1 MKFSSI
7 RFLSKANI
15 NGNPKSN
22 SVVVL
27 ALLFTVAL
35 TLVSSF
41 SLTVRNAVNDYK
53 KELRARS
60 IIIQPDKLITE
71 SEIKA
76 IKNIEHVEAVYPA
89 MSYRYTDMCVE
100 EISDMPEVKKRIDEL
115 SRESD
120 DAGSYVYLT
129 PTIGDEDR
137 SVIAG
142 KTLGQ
147 SEDFSVLVPAYF
159 YPYGD
164 YYDVENSRDKY
175 DMDYIDGVS
184 LIGKTITIKA
194 DEKFGYSYPYQFKID
209 WDGVLVGYDIKEL
222 PSFPIKLKVVGTYL
236 NTATTL
242 YYNDLLVSESTLRT
256 IDEMELKAAG
266 YDMNDDKNDT
276 VYFYHTPSLH
286 EHYVVLDEYDN
297 NSYVVNKLRELGY
310 ITSEDSTALWIN
322 PNTITISNIL
332 SVVGTLLVAA
342 TALLCAITVI
352 QSSALALQN
361 RRGELGLLKAIGY
374 KNKDI
379 FAFLTLEQL
388 LLTLKGFLFGGAFS
402 AVFVFI
408 ANTINS
414 HRSYHDRMYIVRWS
428 DFIILLSISL
438 ATLILIPIV
447 CRLISLYKLS
457 KIQPKDA
464 MAVR

>member
-1 MKFSSI
+1 MKISNI
-7 RFLSKANI
+7 HFLSKGSI
-15 NGNPKSN
+15 KGNTKSN
-22 SVVVL
+22 SVVVI

-41 SLTVRNAVNDYK
+41 SFTVQNAVNDYK
-53 KELRARS
+53 KDLRARS
-60 IIIQPDKLITE
+60 IRLDPDKLITE
-71 SEIKA
+71 SKIEA

-89 MSYRYTDMCVE
+89 MSYCFNSMEVE
-100 EISDMPEVKKRIDEL
+100 EISDMPEVKERIDEVSSL
-115 SRESD
+115 
-120 DAGSYVYLT
+120 VYLI
-129 PTIGDEDR
+129 PMIGDEDR

-164 YYDVENSRDKY
+164 YYDVEKSREKY

-184 LIGKTITIKA
+184 LIGKTITVKG
-194 DEKFGYSYPYQFKID
+194 DEKFGYSYPYQFEMD
-209 WDGVLVGYDIKEL
+209 WEDVPVGYDIKEL

-236 NTATTL
+236 NTATIL
-242 YYNDLLVSESTLRT
+242 SYNDLLVSEKTMRK
-256 IDEMELKAAG
+256 IDEMELKAKG
-266 YDMNDDKNDT
+266 YDMNDDEDE
-276 VYFYHTPSLH
+276 VVHFYHTPSLH

-297 NSYVVNKLRELGY
+297 IPYVVNKLRELGY
-310 ITSEDSTALWIN
+310 FPTEDSTAQWIN

-342 TALLCAITVI
+342 TALICAITVI

-402 AVFVFI
+402 AAFVFI

-464 MAVR
+464 MVG